1 MSRRND
7 IAKIIVHWCIE
18 NGEEFLPNPL
28 ADRIES
34 YLRSTPDETPAQ
46 EPVCAYCGKPEEHF
60 AHNQDGHAFQEPEFR
75 WWCMECGAKLYTEVE
90 MREHEHKGKS
100 GYIAGM
106 NTPAPPEDAAL
117 AAHPPQQGGKE

>member
-1 MSRRND
+1 MSQRERDAFVAGVLWRQSEEISEFHETRDYTDQMRAEALRR
-7 IAKIIVHWCIE
+7 
-18 NGEEFLPNPL
+18 
-28 ADRIES
+28 
-34 YLRSTPDETPAQ
+34 YPDETPEQ

-90 MREHEHKGKS
+90 MREHEHKGKW

-106 NTPAPPEDAAL
+106 TPPAREEAVRAEP
-117 AAHPPQQGGKE
+117 